1 MSNESNRSF
10 IRHRIPHSCRS
21 LIDIFMT
28 SESRCQLAAADRWLV
43 EATASHFGEKRFLW
57 GELLTDLAH
66 CYPSTEDDGGFIM

>member
-1 MSNESNRSF
+1 
-10 IRHRIPHSCRS
+10 
-21 LIDIFMT
+21 MT